1 MVLLASDIT
10 STRLAVK
17 FAIYKTPRGSSS
29 ARSEAWPPIDTTVPK
44 VALQPTVARDAAKVI
59 FHQYDLLNITVNSKR
74 QISNLPPNDFKR
86 GAGTGNTAPRFI
98 TKRLFGALLA
108 AQNDQPKKQDCE
120 HRANDANHRAIHRFS
135 PF

>member
-44 VALQPTVARDAAKVI
+44 VALQPAVARDAAKAI
-59 FHQYDLLNITVNSKR
+59 FHQQDLLNITVNSKR
-74 QISNLPPNDFKR
+74 QISKLP
-86 GAGTGNTAPRFI
+86 A
-98 TKRLFGALLA
+98 KRLSTKARERDHH
-108 AQNDQPKKQDCE
+108 AQFHYQTPIPP
-120 HRANDANHRAIHRFS
+120 RSSF
-135 PF
+135 

>member
-59 FHQYDLLNITVNSKR
+59 FHQQDLLNITVNSKR
-74 QISNLPPNDFKR
+74 QISNFPSLIPTEARGRVLRASISLAMPIRRSSYGAKR
-86 GAGTGNTAPRFI
+86 SAQETGLRAPR
-98 TKRLFGALLA
+98 KR
-108 AQNDQPKKQDCE
+108 
-120 HRANDANHRAIHRFS
+120 
-135 PF
+135 